1 MTKFIFF
8 YVPGIN
14 WWQTRP
20 EKEASSTGLF
30 TIFFVTFASW
40 VTSLAS
46 THPQGGF
53 LVHVRITDDCLTLR
67 MTHLGLLNV
76 TFISKCR
83 NDHILSSLDSWG
95 KKKKKVLSFPR
106 HIHSSTWRT
115 ISNTLFLLLNL
126 QEIVTYQEIVAKRI

>member
-1 MTKFIFF
+1 MA
-8 YVPGIN
+8 N
-14 WWQTRP
+14 
-20 EKEASSTGLF
+20 EARKGSKLYRSF
-30 TIFFVTFASW
+30 HYFFVTFASW

-53 LVHVRITDDCLTLR
+53 LVHVRITDDCLTLK

-95 KKKKKVLSFPR
+95 EKKKKKLLSFPR

-126 QEIVTYQEIVAKRI
+126 REIVTYQEIVAKRI